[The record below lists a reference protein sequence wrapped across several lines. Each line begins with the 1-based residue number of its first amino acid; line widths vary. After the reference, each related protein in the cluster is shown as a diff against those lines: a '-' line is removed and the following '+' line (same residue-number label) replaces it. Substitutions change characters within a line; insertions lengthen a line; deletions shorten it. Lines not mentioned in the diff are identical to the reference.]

1 MSVGVGVGV
10 GVCELTR
17 FTDLVGDICETGE
30 EAEAQSMYEGGRAMG
45 NHSLPRLAFQNLFPA
60 GFAAA
65 AALRC
70 GWRWKTRGWRRPAM
84 CMQSNGGAGGDC
96 TAPTSR
102 SRLAVVETDTAT
114 PEGKRKKLRSNVQ

>member
-45 NHSLPRLAFQNLFPA
+45 NHSVPRLAFLNLFSA

-65 AALRC
+65 
-70 GWRWKTRGWRRPAM
+70 
-84 CMQSNGGAGGDC
+84 GGGGKREAGGGRPC
-96 TAPTSR
+96 ARKATGC
-102 SRLAVVETDTAT
+102 LASYLLLLLVVVETDAT
-114 PEGKRKKLRSNVQ
+114 PEGKRKNY

>member
-45 NHSLPRLAFQNLFPA
+45 NHSVPRLAFLNLFSA

-65 AALRC
+65 
-70 GWRWKTRGWRRPAM
+70 
-84 CMQSNGGAGGDC
+84 GGGGKREAGGGRPC
-96 TAPTSR
+96 ACKATGGQGVTA
-102 SRLAVVETDTAT
+102 LLLLVVVD
-114 PEGKRKKLRSNVQ
+114 SQW